1 MHGWAKRINQVW
13 SIPVI
18 DPSWLLTT
26 KKKYQI
32 FVSCI
37 FMWHAGF
44 KNNIFFFSEGGY
56 AFYDFLFGFYE
67 ALHCLMLY
75 FQLMLIVVYL
85 HDYRIVD
92 HDSVVVLFS

>member
-1 MHGWAKRINQVW
+1 MVEPNG
-13 SIPVI
+13 SIKYEAF
-18 DPSWLLTT
+18 LLLILRDCLLQR
-26 KKKYQI
+26 KSIKSLSVAFLCDMPASKI
-32 FVSCI
+32 
-37 FMWHAGF
+37 
-44 KNNIFFFSEGGY
+44 IFFFSEGGY